1 MTGLPNLHCHLDGS
15 IRPDTLRALADP
27 LGLSVP
33 SDLPFSAGM
42 GLVAALERFAFTLAL
57 LQTPAAVRRVADEL
71 CVDSASDGVTTLEI
85 RFAPQLHRG
94 AAIPAIVDAALE
106 GVAGRATL
114 LLCALYGEDPAVAE
128 ALVDVAASRP
138 GVVGLDLAGGPAPSH
153 SWALADYAPAF
164 RRAGAVGLGRT
175 VHAGEGRPPHELLT
189 AIDRLGAERI
199 GHGTTLL
206 DDTRVLKRVLDAGV
220 TIEACLTSNWHVGAI
235 PSITAHPLVRWL
247 ELGVRAC
254 VNPDNTLLSAVTA
267 SQEHARAAALPGM
280 TQTLLTQAITNGHTG
295 AFRRG

>member
-15 IRPDTLRALADP
+15 IRPDTLRALAEP
-27 LGLSVP
+27 LGLAVP
-33 SDLPFSAGM
+33 PELAFSAGM
-42 GLVAALERFAFTLAL
+42 GLHAALERFAFTLAL
-57 LQTPAAVRRVADEL
+57 LQTPAAVRRVANEACLDAEP
-71 CVDSASDGVTTLEI
+71 DGVTTLEL

-94 AAIPAIVDAALE
+94 ASIPAIVDAALE
-106 GVAGRATL
+106 GIDGRAGL

-138 GVVGLDLAGGPAPSH
+138 GVVGLDLAGGPAPGH
-153 SWALADYAPAF
+153 SWAMADYSTAF
-164 RRAGAVGLGRT
+164 RRAGALGLGRT

-189 AIDRLGAERI
+189 AIDHLGAERI

-206 DDTRVLKRVLDAGV
+206 DDTRVLDRVLETGV

-235 PSITAHPLVRWL
+235 PSIAAHPLVRWL

-267 SQEHARAAALPGM
+267 SQEHARAAALPRM
-280 TQTLLTQAITNGHTG
+280 TQALLTQAIANGHAG
-295 AFRRG
+295 AFR